1 MFALLVVVPMLVAAI
16 LALPLKDH
24 FEIVRYLSLFASIV
38 SLIMAF
44 ALGMEGAHM
53 ESISWFSISNYSF
66 HIVAYTYPLNML
78 LLYLIAV
85 ITPLIITYSIGFMD
99 TPSEQARYY
108 FELLMFASAMMLFAL
123 AGNFLTMFIGWEMLG
138 ITSYLLIG
146 FWYRKRAPAHAARKA
161 ITTVFI
167 GDILMLT
174 AMIMLWVAYGT
185 FSFAYIMQ
193 ANAGAYAYIA
203 LVLVLAAAYTKSAQF
218 PFHEWLPDAM
228 EGPTPVSAFL
238 HSSTMVKAGVFLVAI
253 LLPLYMRFGMG
264 WIIIMLGIITSIIA
278 ISNALAETHIKR
290 ILAYSTVEDMGLMF
304 VALGFGSLI
313 GAMLLFV
320 VQAFYKALL
329 FMNAG
334 TIMKANNEEENI
346 YRSYSPKSYKPLF
359 ITMLIGVLSL
369 AGIFPVSGFFGRM
382 GVEIAASSIYVYVV
396 LLLIDFAS
404 SVYIFRWLYVPMR
417 KPKSTY
423 EESEIMMN
431 FGRTPKSMLVSQY
444 ILGAIVLVAG
454 TLYFYMP
461 KFLSGYIGSQMR
473 IAIADSLIES
483 TVVVLGIFV
492 AYVLFSKH
500 RAERG
505 IEATHTTLYKI
516 AYNSLATNK
525 FYQYFA
531 DIFIYISKA
540 FETFDYALLGF
551 VKTGGRG
558 IVLFGNFVRKA
569 ETGQINIYAIAFVLG
584 FLLLIF
590 MVILK

>member
-24 FEIVRYLSLFASIV
+24 FEIVRYLSLFASLA

-44 ALGMEGAHM
+44 ALGMEGAHV
-53 ESISWFSISNYSF
+53 ESINWFSISNYSF

-85 ITPLIITYSIGFMD
+85 ITPLIIAYSIGFMD

-167 GDILMLT
+167 GDILMLA

-193 ANAGAYAYIA
+193 ASSGAYAYIA

-238 HSSTMVKAGVFLVAI
+238 HSSTMVKAGVFLVAV

-278 ISNALAETHIKR
+278 ISNALTETHIKR

-369 AGIFPVSGFFGRM
+369 AGIFPVSGFFGRV
-382 GVEIAASSIYVYVV
+382 GVEVAASNIYVYVV

-417 KPKSTY
+417 KPKSAY
-423 EESEIMMN
+423 EESEVSMN
-431 FGRTPKSMLVSQY
+431 FGRTPKSMLVPQY
-444 ILGAIVLVAG
+444 ILGAIVLAAG
-454 TLYFYMP
+454 ILYFYMP

-500 RAERG
+500 RAEKG
-505 IEATHTTLYKI
+505 IEAMHTTLYKI

-531 DIFIYISKA
+531 DIFIYMSKA